1 MTKRSIVIGLVL
13 AVVLCSI
20 TYFNQSVMR
29 QTPLVGDYLPISV
42 FGTLILVLLFLNP
55 ALRHL
60 RPAWQFKGPELAV
73 ILTLVLTACGVAEY
87 GILKTFTNV
96 LMLPRR
102 HRKMN
107 PAWDHEGVFERLPKH
122 MLADPGTR
130 DEALDGFVQGK
141 AGNVPVSLGDVPW
154 NAWLTPLFTWLPV
167 VLLITVAFIALA
179 LVMHRQWSEH
189 ENLPYPISTFARS
202 LWGGEGGGSV
212 FAQQGFWIAA
222 GVVLSIHL
230 INFSHTWWPQYT
242 VAIPTRFNF
251 YPVAQLFPTFT
262 KGGGFAWSLSQFRIY
277 FCVIGFA
284 YLVSSDVSFSFAVAP
299 FIYAIAGGILAT
311 YGISTGAGGEHRASI
326 YTSVNIGS
334 FVAFVAMIGYFGRRH
349 YWAVLRRA
357 FGLKA
362 AEESESHEVWG
373 MRTFL
378 VCSVLATVLMVAYG
392 LAWPFAIVYMLSV
405 VVFYVGVSRIVAET
419 GLFFMKPAWVPHI
432 VLLGVFG
439 TRALGPTAALI
450 AMFFSAVLFA
460 EAKQLVMP
468 YVANSLHLLSR
479 EGVKPGRVVA
489 WSVVAVTLGLVAG
502 LVVTL
507 CLQYNKGTDMA
518 AGGWFTHT
526 VPSYPFRISADMSQR
541 MRSQGTFEESD
552 SMPSWKRPLAARPE
566 KKFAISFIVGAALV
580 VICYIGRLRIAGW
593 PFHPA
598 VLLLW
603 NWFHVSKLTFS
614 FFLGWAIKK
623 GASRYGGIAM
633 VQRLKPVMIGLIA
646 GEMLGGF
653 IPAIISAI
661 YYFVT
666 GETPKAY
673 LVMPS
678 A

>member
-1 MTKRSIVIGLVL
+1 
-13 AVVLCSI
+13 
-20 TYFNQSVMR
+20 
-29 QTPLVGDYLPISV
+29 
-42 FGTLILVLLFLNP
+42 
-55 ALRHL
+55 
-60 RPAWQFKGPELAV
+60 
-73 ILTLVLTACGVAEY
+73 
-87 GILKTFTNV
+87 
-96 LMLPRR
+96 
-102 HRKMN
+102 
-107 PAWDHEGVFERLPKH
+107 
-122 MLADPGTR
+122 
-130 DEALDGFVQGK
+130 
-141 AGNVPVSLGDVPW
+141 
-154 NAWLTPLFTWLPV
+154 
-167 VLLITVAFIALA
+167 LLITIGFIALA

-212 FAQQGFWIAA
+212 FARQGFWIAA
-222 GVVLSIHL
+222 GVVLAIHSV
-230 INFSHTWWPQYT
+230 NFAHTWWPQYT
-242 VAIPTRFNF
+242 VAVPTRFNF
-251 YPVAQLFPTFT
+251 YPIAQLFPTFAR
-262 KGGGFAWSLSQFRIY
+262 GGLAWVLSNPRIY

-284 YLVSSDVSFSFAVAP
+284 YLVSSDVSLSFAVAP
-299 FIYAIAGGILAT
+299 FIYTIFDGVLAT
-311 YGISTGAGGEHRASI
+311 YGISSREGGEHRASI

-334 FVAFVAMIGYFGRRH
+334 FVAFVGMIAYFGRRH

-357 FGLKA
+357 FGLKVA
-362 AEESESHEVWG
+362 DKSESHEVWG

-378 VCSVLATVLMVAYG
+378 VCSVLATVLMVVYG

-405 VVFYVGVSRIVAET
+405 VVFYVGVSRVVAET

-439 TRALGPTAALI
+439 TRALGPTAALV

-489 WSVVAVTLGLVAG
+489 WSAVAVTLGLVAG
-502 LVVTL
+502 VVVTL

-526 VPSYPFRISADMSQR
+526 VPSYPFNISAGMSQR
-541 MRSQGTFEESD
+541 LRSQGTFEESD
-552 SMPSWKRPLAARPE
+552 SMPSWRRPLAARPE
-566 KKFAISFIVGAALV
+566 KKFAISFIVGAVLV
-580 VICYIGRLRIAGW
+580 VICYMGRLHITGW

-623 GASRYGGIAM
+623 GASRYGGIVM

-653 IPAIISAI
+653 IPAIISAV